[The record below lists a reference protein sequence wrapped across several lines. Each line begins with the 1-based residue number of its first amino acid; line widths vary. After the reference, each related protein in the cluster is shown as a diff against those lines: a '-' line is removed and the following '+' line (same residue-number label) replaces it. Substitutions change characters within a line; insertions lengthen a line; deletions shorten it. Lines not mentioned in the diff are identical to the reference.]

1 MSSSLFAT
9 TENQKLLVL
18 ANGFLGALAAR
29 GVTDIATD
37 NIAFEGPFLSDWRQW
52 QPTVQSPEVLT
63 KIEFGAVNQPRN
75 IIFRVDTSTS
85 PFKNFRSDGI
95 DQNPHNATPE
105 EFLEDWCSEL
115 PISDWLRL
123 AELFLLEVDARNTR
137 AADRS

>member
-1 MSSSLFAT
+1 M
-9 TENQKLLVL
+9 EKNQKLLLL

-37 NIAFEGPFLSDWRQW
+37 NIAFEGPFLSAWRQW
-52 QPTVQSPEVLT
+52 QPTAHSTEVLP

-75 IIFRVDTSTS
+75 IIFRVSRSTS
-85 PFKNFRSDGI
+85 PFKNFRSEGI
-95 DQNPHNATPE
+95 DPNPHNSTPE

-115 PISDWLRL
+115 PVIDWLNL
-123 AELFLLEVDARNTR
+123 ADLFLLQVDARNTR